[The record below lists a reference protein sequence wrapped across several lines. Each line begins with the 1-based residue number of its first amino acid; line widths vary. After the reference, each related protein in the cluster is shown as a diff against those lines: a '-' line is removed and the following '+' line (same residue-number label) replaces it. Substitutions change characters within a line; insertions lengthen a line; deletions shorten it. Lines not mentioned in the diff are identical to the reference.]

1 MSFRTSSASSHVLPK
16 LENLVLPRAL
26 CLAPWHPV
34 YYKLH
39 CYLPAGQSSCPRW
52 YLALPPQVFSK
63 ARLEQVVETKVLRS
77 SFVLS

>member
-1 MSFRTSSASSHVLPK
+1 MSFRTSSVSSHVLSK
-16 LENLVLPRAL
+16 LENLVLPGAL

-39 CYLPAGQSSCPRW
+39 CYLPAVQSSCPRW
-52 YLALPPQVFSK
+52 YLALPPQVFDK